1 MAAKTILEKSLLSEI
16 KADILIVDDTPEN
29 LRLLNQ
35 ILSQYYKVRLAPS
48 GIIGLAAA
56 RSTPPDLILL
66 DIMMPAMNGFEV
78 ATQLKADQSTA
89 DIPIIFM
96 SALDDTDSK
105 VRGFA
110 AGGIDYITKPFQE
123 VEVLARVR
131 THMSVHTLYKRAQAE
146 IAERMR
152 AENDLRESEFRIR
165 ALLSAVPDTMYR
177 IRRDGVFLDFKA
189 SSNDLLFAPPD
200 QITGAMLMDILDEP
214 LAKKFMTCLTKVLEN
229 QEIQTLEYTLKKDD
243 ASRVFEARFKDSGAE
258 EVTVIVRDISDRARL
273 EQMKSDF
280 INRATHEL
288 RTPIAAMILMVE
300 LLDGKISVEERAEY
314 WEILKN
320 ELGRE
325 RTLVEDLLSAGRL
338 ESDQAQWKFRLID
351 VAKIAQQTLAQ
362 FEMPAREKAVTMSF
376 QTLGGVD
383 ESSFVIL
390 ADEKSLVQVFVNLVG
405 NAIKFTP
412 TNGNVNIV
420 LKRIDAG
427 LQISISDTGIGI
439 PSEDI
444 PMLFNRF
451 FRGTNAIDEE
461 IQGTGIGLFIVQS
474 ILEKHKGTIKV
485 RSKLGQGTQFDIWLP
500 IDQKENP

>member
-1 MAAKTILEKSLLSEI
+1 MKKSSIPEI

-48 GIIGLAAA
+48 GTIGLAAA

-78 ATQLKADQSTA
+78 AAQLKADQTTA

-131 THMSVHTLYKRAQAE
+131 THMSVHTLYKQAQAE
-146 IAERMR
+146 ISERKR
-152 AENDLRESEFRIR
+152 AENELRESEFRIR

-177 IRRDGVFLDFKA
+177 IRRDGIFLDFKA
-189 SSNDLLFAPPD
+189 SSNDLLLAPPEK
-200 QITGAMLMDILDEP
+200 IAGAALMDILDEP
-214 LAKKFMTCLTKVLEN
+214 LSKKFMTCVTKVLESK
-229 QEIQTLEYTLKKDD
+229 EIQTLEYKLQKED

-288 RTPIAAMILMVE
+288 RTPISAMILMVD
-300 LLDGKISVEERAEY
+300 LLDGETTDDERAEY

-325 RTLVEDLLSAGRL
+325 RILVEDLLSAGRL
-338 ESDQAQWKFRLID
+338 ESDQAQWKFRSID
-351 VAKIAQQTLAQ
+351 IAKIARQTLDQ
-362 FEMPAREKAVTMSF
+362 FEMPAREKAVAMSL
-376 QTLGGVD
+376 QTLGDVD
-383 ESSFVIL
+383 ENSFVIL
-390 ADEKSLVQVFVNLVG
+390 ADEKALTQVFVNLLG

-412 TNGNVNIV
+412 TSGNVNV
-420 LKRIDAG
+420 LLKRVDTG
-427 LQISISDTGIGI
+427 LEISITDTGIGI

-451 FRGTNAIDEE
+451 FRGTNAIEEE

-485 RSKLGQGTQFDIWLP
+485 HSKLGQGTQFDIWLP
-500 IDQKENP
+500 IDHK